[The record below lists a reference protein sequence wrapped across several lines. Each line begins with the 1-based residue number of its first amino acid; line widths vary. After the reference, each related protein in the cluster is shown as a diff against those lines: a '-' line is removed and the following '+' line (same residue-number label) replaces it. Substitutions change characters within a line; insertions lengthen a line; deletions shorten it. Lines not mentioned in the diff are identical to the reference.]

1 MFCIFFH
8 IKQFSDKYILMIM
21 FCIISVL
28 DCQSYKHPI
37 DNDDIEVAEEYI
49 CLKPEPTS
57 PECKELAE
65 LLNAEA
71 GINSPTN
78 ADEGLALYRHLKS
91 AIL

>member
-1 MFCIFFH
+1 
-8 IKQFSDKYILMIM
+8 MIM
-21 FCIISVL
+21 FCFMSVL
-28 DCQSYKHPI
+28 DCRSYKHPI
-37 DNDDIEVAEEYI
+37 DNDDIEAAEEYS

-57 PECKELAE
+57 PEFKELAE
-65 LLNAEA
+65 LLMAEA

>member
-1 MFCIFFH
+1 
-8 IKQFSDKYILMIM
+8 MIM
-21 FCIISVL
+21 FFIMSVL
-28 DCQSYKHPI
+28 DCRSYKHPI
-37 DNDDIEVAEEYI
+37 DNDDIEAAEEYS

-57 PECKELAE
+57 PEFKELAE
-65 LLNAEA
+65 LLMAEA